1 MKSCNT
7 LWNVVS
13 GALDGD
19 RNGILKGLSG
29 EMIIAIGGDWKI
41 CLGKVVF
48 EEWVSFLKLIIEKRC
63 SRLMKNCKQKF
74 CR

>member
-7 LWNVVS
+7 LPNVVS

-29 EMIIAIGGDWKI
+29 EMIIATGGDWKI
-41 CLGKVVF
+41 CLGKVEF
-48 EEWVSFLKLIIEKRC
+48 EEWV
-63 SRLMKNCKQKF
+63 
-74 CR
+74 